1 MGHPV
6 AAAAGLAVVQEII
19 AQDLVQ
25 KVKDKSKYLEYQ
37 LRSRFEQNPH
47 VGDIRGR
54 GFFWGLEF
62 VRDRDKKLPFAPS
75 IGLATKLK
83 KAAFEEGLICYPM
96 PGTRD
101 GKNGDHV
108 LLAPPFIAKE
118 EEINQAL
125 DGLSRAIDKA
135 VYEANL
141 A

>member
-1 MGHPV
+1 
-6 AAAAGLAVVQEII
+6 
-19 AQDLVQ
+19 
-25 KVKDKSKYLEYQ
+25 
-37 LRSRFEQNPH
+37 
-47 VGDIRGR
+47 
-54 GFFWGLEF
+54 
-62 VRDRDKKLPFAPS
+62 
-75 IGLATKLK
+75 
-83 KAAFEEGLICYPM
+83 M